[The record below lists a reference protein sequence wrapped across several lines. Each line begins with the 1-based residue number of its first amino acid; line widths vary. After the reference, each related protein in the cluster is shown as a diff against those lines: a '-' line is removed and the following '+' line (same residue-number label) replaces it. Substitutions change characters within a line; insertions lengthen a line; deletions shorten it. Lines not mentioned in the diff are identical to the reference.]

1 MKDKPINI
9 LLEEVKED
17 MGKYFED
24 TIQKYNLNFYLLEIV
39 LRDLYHYINELKNRE
54 LEETKKSLENKKKEE

>member
-1 MKDKPINI
+1 MNDKPINI

-24 TIQKYNLNFYLLEIV
+24 IIQKYDLNFYLLEIV